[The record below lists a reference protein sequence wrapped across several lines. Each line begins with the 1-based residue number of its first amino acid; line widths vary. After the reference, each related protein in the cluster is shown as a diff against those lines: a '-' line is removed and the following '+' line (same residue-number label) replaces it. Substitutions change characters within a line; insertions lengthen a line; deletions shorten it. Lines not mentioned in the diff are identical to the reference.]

1 MSYVILTDCNC
12 DLSPELIKK
21 LDVEIIPM
29 PCYVDG
35 KQYMSYPDGRDIK
48 IEEFYRLQREGKETK
63 TAAPNPSDFLD
74 ILEPMLK
81 EGKDVLCIA
90 FSSALSCTYVNCGIA
105 ITELRGKYPERK
117 LVVVDSLCASMGQ
130 GLLVALAS
138 DKRAEGL
145 TIEENT
151 KWLEENKLSVCHWFT
166 VNDLFHLKRGG
177 RISATSAI
185 LGSALGIK
193 PVLHVDNGGHLC
205 PVSKVR
211 GRKQSLDSLVKM
223 MEKTASDPKNGY
235 VFISHGDCLEDAKY
249 VEHSIKEKFGSK
261 NVFISLIGPAVG
273 AHSGAGTV
281 ALFFTGA
288 PR

>member
-177 RISATSAI
+177 KN
-185 LGSALGIK
+185 LC
-193 PVLHVDNGGHLC
+193 HLSNTGKRSRHKAC
-205 PVSKVR
+205 ASC
-211 GRKQSLDSLVKM
+211 GRRRPSLSGKQGAWQ
-223 MEKTASDPKNGY
+223 KTVIGQPCKDDGKN
-235 VFISHGDCLEDAKY
+235 CL
-249 VEHSIKEKFGSK
+249 
-261 NVFISLIGPAVG
+261 
-273 AHSGAGTV
+273 
-281 ALFFTGA
+281 
-288 PR
+288 